1 MKLLFWIISEEV
13 FSEIEPVIK
22 SALDGYNVCIF
33 AYGQTGIGKTYT
45 MVSFSYDII
54 THLFYLNSETE
65 FKELT
70 TMKFCQY
77 SI

>member
-1 MKLLFWIISEEV
+1 MGIMF
-13 FSEIEPVIK
+13 
-22 SALDGYNVCIF
+22 CIF